1 MMILLFNIDSLEIK
15 CEDNVT
21 LLGINIGYILRF
33 DDNVSQICKRA
44 SKQLA
49 VLKRIRRFVTKQGKI
64 LFTILL
70 LFPILITIR

>member
-33 DDNVSQICKRA
+33 DDNVSN
-44 SKQLA
+44 L
-49 VLKRIRRFVTKQGKI
+49 
-64 LFTILL
+64 
-70 LFPILITIR
+70 